1 MSPYRPNPF
10 FSTTNS
16 FFLSSVGDKVDNAI
30 AQGKALGQDAQ
41 AKVQEMSG
49 KADLKYQDAKEAV
62 KQTASSAPTGVDLYA
77 RLVNMI
83 TKTVCCLFK
92 SLMRYV
98 DSLLPVPLVVP
109 SLTVL
114 SLPLMSS
121 RPESSSNPRFTTGLV
136 VIDGYVRRDVN
147 VKTIGYGCLFPTDHR
162 QGGCRCSSHRFWPH
176 RRRLRHP
183 GCLQVWWV
191 SNDVS
196 SNNRLEPP

>member
-16 FFLSSVGDKVDNAI
+16 FFLPSVGDKVDSAI

-41 AKVQEMSG
+41 AKVQELGG

-62 KQTASSAPTGVDLYA
+62 KQTASPAPTGVDLYA
-77 RLVNMI
+77 RLVNM
-83 TKTVCCLFK
+83 TQTVCCLFK

-114 SLPLMSS
+114 SLPLTLS
-121 RPESSSNPRFTTGLV
+121 RPESSSSPRFTTGLV

-147 VKTIGYGCLFPTDHR
+147 VTTIGYGCLFPTDHR
-162 QGGCRCSSHRFWPH
+162 
-176 RRRLRHP
+176 
-183 GCLQVWWV
+183 
-191 SNDVS
+191 
-196 SNNRLEPP
+196 